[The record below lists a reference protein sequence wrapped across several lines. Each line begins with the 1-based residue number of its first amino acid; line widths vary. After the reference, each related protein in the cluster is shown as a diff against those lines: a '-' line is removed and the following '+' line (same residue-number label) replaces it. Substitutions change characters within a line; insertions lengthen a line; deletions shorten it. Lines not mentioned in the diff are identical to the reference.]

1 MSKYLQGFLSAV
13 VAVLVFSTPQS
24 EALAQAPVQS
34 KEVPT
39 VLQVKNMCCA
49 KESGPAIKELSK
61 VTGVSKVVPDHK
73 AKTLTIHA
81 SNVQALSP
89 SAIWIAAERANVV
102 PAKLT
107 VGQKV
112 YTTKPIR

>member
-1 MSKYLQGFLSAV
+1 MSKFLNSFFSAAL
-13 VAVLVFSTPQS
+13 AVLVLWTMQNSVS
-24 EALAQAPVQS
+24 AQAPAQP
-34 KEVPT
+34 KEVAT
-39 VLQVKNMCCA
+39 VLQVKNMCCG

-81 SNVQALSP
+81 VNVQALSP
-89 SAIWIAAERANVV
+89 SAIWLAAERANVGPV
-102 PAKLT
+102 KLT

-112 YTTKPIR
+112 YTTKPLR